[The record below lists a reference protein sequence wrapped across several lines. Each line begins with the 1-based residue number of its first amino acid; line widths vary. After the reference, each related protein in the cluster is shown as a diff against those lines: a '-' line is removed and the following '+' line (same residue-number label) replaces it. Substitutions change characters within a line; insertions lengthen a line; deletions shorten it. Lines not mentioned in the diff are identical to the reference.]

1 LAVTPRR
8 LSDEEREELGRT
20 AHRNWIAVRK
30 QQHAAGLAVNEDE
43 LRPWSDLPDED
54 KELFRRSGESL
65 ALPDEI
71 FLEALKQQRKLMG
84 EKAFRKKMF
93 EIRLSVAIEKMMP
106 EWSEAER
113 YRAIDIVLKLSEM
126 LDVPPS
132 SGSPS

>member
-1 LAVTPRR
+1 
-8 LSDEEREELGRT
+8 
-20 AHRNWIAVRK
+20 
-30 QQHAAGLAVNEDE
+30 
-43 LRPWSDLPDED
+43 
-54 KELFRRSGESL
+54 
-65 ALPDEI
+65 
-71 FLEALKQQRKLMG
+71 MG